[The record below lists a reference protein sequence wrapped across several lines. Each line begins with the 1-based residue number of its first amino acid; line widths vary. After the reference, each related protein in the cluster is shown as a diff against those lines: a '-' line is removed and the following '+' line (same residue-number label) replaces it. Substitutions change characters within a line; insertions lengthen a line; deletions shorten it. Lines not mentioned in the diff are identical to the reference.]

1 MTENDRFGF
10 TEAQNEAERLVGDLE
25 KMLDLAA
32 RAHTKALEVRSELE
46 SSWFDLTSLIQ
57 FIEAYSR
64 DEYRETSEENVSIAL
79 AALVYFVEPFDE
91 IPDELPEVGLL
102 DDRGVI
108 EQVAVSI
115 RDDLERFRQWQK
127 KQQTSSPG

>member
-10 TEAQNEAERLVGDLE
+10 AEAQNEAERLVGNLE

-57 FIEAYSR
+57 FIEACGR
-64 DEYRETSEENVSIAL
+64 NEYRDASEEIVAMAL
-79 AALVYFVEPFDE
+79 AALVYFVEPYDE

-127 KQQTSSPG
+127 TRQT